1 MKIRCESWGKY
12 TCLILR
18 CLLARPRRFSEISE
32 YIEGLSDLRLSQSL
46 QELEEEEGIMQRQIL
61 NRRPVVVEYSLIP
74 KGLDFRKVAEAT
86 QGWANECAGDTVA
99 V

>member
-1 MKIRCESWGKY
+1 MKIPCESWGKY

-18 CLLARPRRFSEISE
+18 CLLAGPRRFSEISE
-32 YIEGLSDLRLSQSL
+32 YIEGLSNLRMSQSL
-46 QELEEEEGIMQRQIL
+46 QEPEEEGIMQCQVL

-74 KGLDFRKVAEAT
+74 KGLDFRKVAEDT
-86 QGWANECAGDTVA
+86 QGWANECAGDTVT

>member
-18 CLLARPRRFSEISE
+18 CLLAGPRRFSEISE

-46 QELEEEEGIMQRQIL
+46 QELEEEGIMQRQVL

-86 QGWANECAGDTVA
+86 QGWANECAGDTVT

>member
-18 CLLARPRRFSEISE
+18 CLLAGPRRFSEISE
-32 YIEGLSDLRLSQSL
+32 YIEWLSDRRLSQSL
-46 QELEEEEGIMQRQIL
+46 QELEKEGIMQRQVL

-86 QGWANECAGDTVA
+86 QGWANECAGDTVT